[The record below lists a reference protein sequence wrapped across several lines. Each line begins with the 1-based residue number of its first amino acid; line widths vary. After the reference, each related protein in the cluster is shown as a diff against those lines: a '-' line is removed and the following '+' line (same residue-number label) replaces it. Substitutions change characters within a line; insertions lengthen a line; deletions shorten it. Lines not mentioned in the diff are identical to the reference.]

1 MWRAHTSSLRSA
13 TPPLLTRGC
22 GFGQRGACTVKCA
35 KRRCQQRRNAPH
47 PEARGV
53 KGACGI
59 RPEPHLRARE
69 FPSAGTGSAQTRDR
83 ATRAGPKP
91 LPHTL
96 APSHP
101 EGHTNAK
108 SMKNMH
114 RTNSDMHMQA
124 SAPSAARAWH
134 RGEVDRPA
142 RTAENCAAA
151 PPRRREASADG
162 TKRALHAKPPTSN
175 RQAARVAA
183 RQGRR
188 CTAYPPGSAPR
199 TQSRCPTGLP
209 RAGSATTTRLA
220 IRHRI
225 KQLHR
230 VRLRWRPPS
239 SKEKLERGHR
249 MPSKPSRRLKP

>member
-13 TPPLLTRGC
+13 TSPLLTRGC

-35 KRRCQQRRNAPH
+35 KRRCQQRCNAPH
-47 PEARGV
+47 PEAKGV

-59 RPEPHLRARE
+59 RPEPRLRARE
-69 FPSAGTGSAQTRDR
+69 FPSADTGSAQTRDR

-124 SAPSAARAWH
+124 SAPSAARARH
-134 RGEVDRPA
+134 CGEVNRPRGRRKIARWPLRAGEKPA
-142 RTAENCAAA
+142 RMAPSGPSTPSRPPRTDKPLEWQLGKGAAA
-151 PPRRREASADG
+151 PPTLRVPLRGRSLA
-162 TKRALHAKPPTSN
+162 ALLGYPARGVRQQHA
-175 RQAARVAA
+175 
-183 RQGRR
+183 
-188 CTAYPPGSAPR
+188 
-199 TQSRCPTGLP
+199 
-209 RAGSATTTRLA
+209 
-220 IRHRI
+220 
-225 KQLHR
+225 
-230 VRLRWRPPS
+230 WRYDIAPS
-239 SKEKLERGHR
+239 SCIA
-249 MPSKPSRRLKP
+249 